1 MAGKRG
7 NGAVSYAM
15 SYAPVG
21 NPLENGFELGGSR
34 MYPFSTGLAIT
45 PPAYYS
51 DYIGPATGL
60 PVSVP
65 AGSLPD
71 TIGADSGS
79 HAAMVDAAEHPFGR
93 TSPLPWVVIGLLGG
107 VGALWA
113 THYKE
118 RRG

>member
-1 MAGKRG
+1 MAGNRSAG
-7 NGAVSYAM
+7 VVTF
-15 SYAPVG
+15 APIG
-21 NPLENGFELGGSR
+21 GSLENGYEIGGSR

-71 TIGADSGS
+71 TTGAEHSS
-79 HAAMVDAAEHPFGR
+79 HAAMVEAAEHPFGR
-93 TSPLPWVVIGLLGG
+93 TSPLPWVVVGLVGG
-107 VGALWA
+107 VAALWA

-118 RRG
+118 RRAA